1 MDCLTFPDSGRFRG
15 IALVRFADDAG
26 ASAVAVLCASCA
38 DDCCPPLRSGFHAA
52 LALNG
57 VEMEDRV
64 LTVKRAKAKQAADG
78 NAGKK
83 AAPQV
88 APLPLDASSRV
99 VYVGNLPWEVDEEV
113 LAATFEVRAQCVA
126 ETLHADT
133 HGCAFCFCRG
143 CPLRA

>member
-1 MDCLTFPDSGRFRG
+1 M
-15 IALVRFADDAG
+15 
-26 ASAVAVLCASCA
+26 
-38 DDCCPPLRSGFHAA
+38 
-52 LALNG
+52 
-57 VEMEDRV
+57 
-64 LTVKRAKAKQAADG
+64 LTVKRAKAKQAAEG
-78 NAGKK
+78 GVAGKK

-126 ETLHADT
+126 ATLHADA
-133 HGCAFCFCRG
+133 HGAFCFCRG

>member
-1 MDCLTFPDSGRFRG
+1 MQRVPASFALT
-15 IALVRFADDAG
+15 AG
-26 ASAVAVLCASCA
+26 GPSRA
-38 DDCCPPLRSGFHAA
+38 GFHAA

-64 LTVKRAKAKQAADG
+64 LTVKRAKAKQAAEG
-78 NAGKK
+78 GAAKK

-113 LAATFEVRAQCVA
+113 LAATFEVRFGAKLCCEA
-126 ETLHADT
+126 
-133 HGCAFCFCRG
+133 G
-143 CPLRA
+143 

>member
-1 MDCLTFPDSGRFRG
+1 MQRLPASFALTARG
-15 IALVRFADDAG
+15 PSR
-26 ASAVAVLCASCA
+26 CA
-38 DDCCPPLRSGFHAA
+38 GFHAA

-64 LTVKRAKAKQAADG
+64 LTVKRAKAKQAAEG
-78 NAGKK
+78 GAAAKK

-113 LAATFEVRAQCVA
+113 LAATFEVRFGAKHRCEA
-126 ETLHADT
+126 
-133 HGCAFCFCRG
+133 R
-143 CPLRA
+143 

>member
-1 MDCLTFPDSGRFRG
+1 MLPPPFP
-15 IALVRFADDAG
+15 
-26 ASAVAVLCASCA
+26 
-38 DDCCPPLRSGFHAA
+38 GFHAA

-78 NAGKK
+78 AASKK

-99 VYVGNLPWEVDEEV
+99 VYVGNLPWDVDEEV
-113 LAATFEVRAQCVA
+113 LASTFEVRTQLLCCDA
-126 ETLHADT
+126 T
-133 HGCAFCFCRG
+133 
-143 CPLRA
+143 